1 MLMLIP
7 ANERN
12 DTPRIGSGQQKSRIY
27 IDSLCRPKITRRKCE
42 ICKRNFRDYRILI
55 DGGVRY
61 VLCKNHLAAARKDRD
76 HFLMVVKAFRLGTP
90 VAELGDVV

>member
-1 MLMLIP
+1 MKLK
-7 ANERN
+7 ERGN
-12 DTPRIGSGQQKSRIY
+12 GTKGIGSRQQISRIY

-61 VLCKNHLAAARKDRD
+61 VLCKNHLAAARKDRE
-76 HFLMVVKAFRLGTP
+76 HFLMVMKAYRLGTP
-90 VAELGDVV
+90 VSELGVVV